1 MHALNRMSTRTL
13 IKLFVMGAATAA
25 LVLGLGKA
33 NSYRL
38 QAKLEQLELVCIA
51 EALNEDEDAAD
62 AQAPLCDPTTLT
74 WTDSAERPYRG
85 IQAEIIAAQAAIWR
99 LGALLVPV
107 VSTILLLTAAPLIW
121 RFIHIQARKLRKEQH
136 DGMTTPG
143 G

>member
-1 MHALNRMSTRTL
+1 MSTRTL

-51 EALNEDEDAAD
+51 QALNEDEDAAD
-62 AQAPLCDPTTLT
+62 AHTPLCDPTTLT
-74 WTDSAERPYRG
+74 WTESAHDPYHG
-85 IQAEIIAAQAAIWR
+85 IPAEMVAMQATIWR
-99 LGALLVPV
+99 LDSLLVPV
-107 VSTILLLTAAPLIW
+107 VTVILLLTAAPLTW
-121 RFIHIQARKLRKEQH
+121 RCIHNQASKLRKGQH
-136 DGMTTPG
+136 NGMTTPG

>member
-1 MHALNRMSTRTL
+1 MPRQ
-13 IKLFVMGAATAA
+13 AA

-62 AQAPLCDPTTLT
+62 ARTPLCDPTTLT
-74 WTDSAERPYRG
+74 WTESAHAPYHG
-85 IQAEIIAAQAAIWR
+85 IQAEMVAMQATIWR
-99 LGALLVPV
+99 LDSLLVPV
-107 VSTILLLTAAPLIW
+107 VSVILLLTATPLIW
-121 RFIHIQARKLRKEQH
+121 RCIHIQARKFRKGQH